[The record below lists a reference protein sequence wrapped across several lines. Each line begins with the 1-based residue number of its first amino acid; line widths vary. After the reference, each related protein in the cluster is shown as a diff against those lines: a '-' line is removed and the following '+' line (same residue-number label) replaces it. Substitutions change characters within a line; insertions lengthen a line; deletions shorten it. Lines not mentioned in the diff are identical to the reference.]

1 MSLLCRNFCFRIIA
15 AGLVCAAMPARAQI
29 TGTASNPTQVGALES
44 SPPSDSKA
52 LDPIKI
58 VRPVYPDEARAQK
71 LEGHVVVK
79 ITVTVTGDVD
89 ETEQAS
95 GDPIL
100 GAACADALKQWKF
113 HPFIRNGKPTRVSAN
128 LPCDFTLP
136 ELPPVVPVEEKSSA
150 LTNGTRGTG
159 GETPARV
166 PNTVAGGD
174 NSSPAQLADSK
185 SLIVVKKVKPSYPL
199 EAGHSGRSSCRNPG
213 NRERRC
219 RCIEGG

>member
-71 LEGHVVVK
+71 LE
-79 ITVTVTGDVD
+79 GDVD